1 MLLRRLQRSSTGWSS
16 VVGSPI
22 DDFSIGTGNSYWI
35 LDGGLLEAEN
45 IVTSLP
51 VPSSVNKKKP
61 VCKEP
66 SLLRN
71 SWQKFAIQIMPTNN
85 KSILLDF
92 EDCNF
97 VL

>member
-16 VVGSPI
+16 MVGSPI

-51 VPSSVNKKKP
+51 VPSSVNKKNPYVKNL
-61 VCKEP
+61 V
-66 SLLRN
+66 
-71 SWQKFAIQIMPTNN
+71 F
-85 KSILLDF
+85 
-92 EDCNF
+92 
-97 VL
+97 